1 MGANQAQLVK
11 AMNEAEAYDG
21 PSLVICYS
29 PCINHGI
36 NMGKAQLEEKK
47 AVEAGYWQLFRFN
60 PALKEEGKNPFT
72 LDSKEP
78 TGSYYDFITGET
90 LYRTLQKMFPQDA
103 EYLFARAEKEAKER
117 YENYKNKAGQ
127 N

>member
-1 MGANQAQLVK
+1 
-11 AMNEAEAYDG
+11 MNEAEAYDG

-60 PALKEEGKNPFT
+60 PALKEEGKNPFI

-90 LYRTLQKMFPQDA
+90 RYRTLQKMFPQDA

>member
-1 MGANQAQLVK
+1 MAISTSLPARWAPNQAQLVK

-47 AVEAGYWQLFRFN
+47 AVEAGYWQLYRFN

-78 TGSYYDFITGET
+78 TGSYRDFITG
-90 LYRTLQKMFPQDA
+90 RDA
-103 EYLFARAEKEAKER
+103 LPHAPEDVP
-117 YENYKNKAGQ
+117 AGC
-127 N
+127 